1 MSLDINALV
10 KAVKQAAV
18 EAVRAEAPVAVCY
31 GTVTSA
37 SPLKIMVDQKKTLT
51 DPQLILTDNV
61 RDFNV
66 ELSTIVGT
74 GKSLGPHYTEDESG
88 GSGDA
93 AFAAH
98 KHRYQGRN
106 KWRGDKALTKGGK
119 GKLPGPFTHSR
130 APWGKGGDVVLC

>member
-1 MSLDINALV
+1 MVHLSLDINELV

-61 RDFNV
+61 LHFNV
-66 ELSTIVGT
+66 EMSTIDGT
-74 GKSLGPHYTEDESG
+74 SKSLGPHNTD
-88 GSGDA
+88 
-93 AFAAH
+93 
-98 KHRYQGRN
+98 
-106 KWRGDKALTKGGK
+106 
-119 GKLPGPFTHSR
+119 
-130 APWGKGGDVVLC
+130 

>member
-1 MSLDINALV
+1 MSLDINELV

-37 SPLKIMVDQKKTLT
+37 SPLKIQVDQKKTLT

-66 ELSTIVGT
+66 EMSTIEGT

-88 GSGDA
+88 GSGYP

-98 KHRYQGRN
+98 KHRYQGR
-106 KWRGDKALTKGGK
+106 KKVASAQRPQGRGK
-119 GKLPGPFTHSR
+119 GHPAAL
-130 APWGKGGDVVLC
+130 

>member
-1 MSLDINALV
+1 MSLDINELV

-37 SPLKIMVDQKKTLT
+37 SPLKIQVDQKKTLT

-66 ELSTIVGT
+66 EMSTIEGT
-74 GKSLGPHYTEDESG
+74 GKSLEVE
-88 GSGDA
+88 
-93 AFAAH
+93 
-98 KHRYQGRN
+98 
-106 KWRGDKALTKGGK
+106 
-119 GKLPGPFTHSR
+119 LPKSYYRSR
-130 APWGKGGDVVLC
+130 KRM

>member
-1 MSLDINALV
+1 MSLDINELV

-37 SPLKIMVDQKKTLT
+37 SPLKIQVDQKKTLT

-66 ELSTIVGT
+66 EMSTIEGT
-74 GKSLGPHYTEDESG
+74 GKAWGRTTRRTKAAAPAIRPLRPTSTDTRAGKSG
-88 GSGDA
+88 EC
-93 AFAAH
+93 
-98 KHRYQGRN
+98 
-106 KWRGDKALTKGGK
+106 TT
-119 GKLPGPFTHSR
+119 PSR
-130 APWGKGGDVVLC
+130 